1 MDKVLKVDST
11 KFYVKAVLFSIGF
24 IGLLINLYFLYL
36 AESTANIIILVVAS
50 FLIPWSFF
58 SAVGERD
65 MLRKQFQKMT
75 IEDESILFEHLP
87 LQGGREVSVQIDFKN
102 IKSITVVGLKLHV
115 LFVQRFEWEGDSCD
129 FITPSGFVP
138 KLQVFSLAFNSRK
151 RRSIIALLE
160 SKGLI
165 DKRKK

>member
-1 MDKVLKVDST
+1 
-11 KFYVKAVLFSIGF
+11 
-24 IGLLINLYFLYL
+24 
-36 AESTANIIILVVAS
+36 
-50 FLIPWSFF
+50 
-58 SAVGERD
+58 
-65 MLRKQFQKMT
+65 MT

-138 KLQVFSLAFNSRK
+138 KLQVFSLAFNRRK
-151 RRSIIALLE
+151 RRAIIALLE